1 MKILYIPPSAIPSRA
16 ANSIHVVKMC
26 QAFTDNGHEVVLLA
40 PDHKEKY
47 EISIEDVFEFYN
59 VRGGFKIVKLMTP
72 KIRIRSI
79 VRTLSV
85 LKNLL
90 LYKPD
95 LVYGRDVR
103 GCYVS
108 SRLGFD
114 TIFEAH
120 DPMKGDK
127 KFHKL
132 IKSKNLKKLVVIS
145 RALKDIFLDDGILSE
160 DKIQVAH
167 DGADEVT
174 DFETE
179 AELDGKQSNLKIG
192 YVGHL
197 YQGKGIEVIEKI
209 AAKVSPEIEFHI
221 VGGLEEDIAYWK
233 NRIHSRNV
241 YFYGFVPQAEISGY
255 INALDICMLPN
266 QKVVYGY
273 REGDEKG
280 ENIGDF
286 TSPLKMFEYMAHRKP
301 IIASD
306 LEVLK
311 EVLNDEIAVFAD
323 PADENQWIDAI
334 DRLTDKDLRET
345 ISRKALEVFKNYTW
359 KNRANKILS
368 S

>member
-1 MKILYIPPSAIPSRA
+1 M
-16 ANSIHVVKMC
+16 KMC

-40 PDHKEKY
+40 PDSKEKY
-47 EISIEDVFEFYN
+47 EQFLGNAYEFYG
-59 VRGGFKIVKLMTP
+59 VRGGFRIVKLAVP
-72 KIRIRSI
+72 KMRIRSL
-79 VRTLSV
+79 VHTLRV
-85 LKNLL
+85 LKQLFFIR
-90 LYKPD
+90 PD

-120 DPMKGDK
+120 DPKRDDR

-145 RALKDIFLDDGILSE
+145 QALKDIYLAGGYLSE

-174 DFETE
+174 DFATK
-179 AELDGKQSNLKIG
+179 AGLDGKPNHLKIG

-221 VGGLEEDIAYWK
+221 IGGLEEDIEYWK
-233 NRIHSRNV
+233 NRIHAKNV

-255 INALDICMLPN
+255 INAMDICMLPN
-266 QKVVYGY
+266 QKIVYGY

-306 LEVLK
+306 LKVLR
-311 EVLNDEIAVFAD
+311 EVLNDDIAVFAD

-334 DRLTDKDLRET
+334 DRLRDKDLRER
-345 ISRKALEVFKNYTW
+345 ISRKAFEVFKKYTW
-359 KNRANKILS
+359 KNRANKIIS